1 MLWISTSCL
10 IESPLDVALENIGS
24 LTRGVEIVDG
34 GKHHIPN
41 QELLESY
48 PYKYTFFLKHMDL
61 NPASV
66 NEPIRRAS
74 TKIILQRFALAGE
87 MGAQVVFHPGYV
99 TYLTDIPEA
108 RQQLTR
114 SLTELTA
121 AAQDFGIS
129 FMLRNAGP
137 SDLALLRRPEEL
149 GTMSM
154 VPLSLDIGNAHR
166 NKCLTKF
173 LYDGASRYMCLYDS
187 NGSTPEHLDIG
198 KGTVDFTL
206 VAESMHANGAIGVL
220 EMPTYRRA
228 YDAIKALRRFNIG

>member
-1 MLWISTSCL
+1 MK
-10 IESPLDVALENIGS
+10 SPLDVALENIGS

-34 GKHHIPN
+34 GKHHIQN
-41 QELLESY
+41 QELLESH

-74 TKIILQRFALAGE
+74 TKMILERFALAAE
-87 MGAQVVFHPGYV
+87 IDAQVVFHPGYV
-99 TYLTDIPEA
+99 TYLTDISKA

-137 SDLALLRRPEEL
+137 SDLALLCHPKEL

-154 VPLSLDIGNAHR
+154 APLSLDIGNAHR
-166 NKCLTKF
+166 SKCLAEF
-173 LYDGASRYMCLYDS
+173 LYDGASRYVCLYD
-187 NGSTPEHLDIG
+187 NDGSTPGHLDIG
-198 KGTVDFTL
+198 KGTVDFRL

-228 YDAIKALRRFNIG
+228 YDAIKALRHFNIG